1 MKPTSTVSWP
11 TRRSP
16 GRPELNHDARS
27 AGRPVSAAQRGFSL
41 IELLVVISI
50 IGVLAGI
57 GAGMAG
63 VASRKSK
70 EARVKG
76 ELNMYVTAIESYKAS
91 FGQYPPDNSRA
102 GTNYNPA
109 LNSLYYELAGTFTIN
124 QGKEYSTT
132 ERQATILSTVF
143 QAVFGVQGFV
153 NSVLPNVGTEKTQR
167 PKNYLP
173 TLKATQH
180 PEVVLNKLNPTPV
193 EILAVP
199 VEWPRSTSFV
209 APLAAFTTDAK
220 ALRINPWH
228 YVSTQPTNNPAT
240 FDLWARVVIG
250 KQERT
255 YGNWKE

>member
-1 MKPTSTVSWP
+1 M
-11 TRRSP
+11 RRSP
-16 GRPELNHDARS
+16 GRRELTLDQGLAARKTPGGLR
-27 AGRPVSAAQRGFSL
+27 AFSL

-50 IGVLAGI
+50 IGVLAAI

-91 FGQYPPDNSRA
+91 FGQYPPDNSHA

-109 LNSLYYELAGTFTIN
+109 LNSLYYELEGTITLN
-124 QGKEYSTT
+124 QGNAYRTT
-132 ERQATILSTVF
+132 ERQNGIPSTTLNK
-143 QAVFGVQGFV
+143 VFGVQGLV
-153 NSVLPNVGTEKTQR
+153 NSVLPGQR
-167 PKNYLP
+167 PKNLLP

-180 PEVVLNKLNPTPV
+180 PEVVLSGLDPTPV

-199 VEWPRSTSFV
+199 VEWPGSMAGF
-209 APLAAFTTDAK
+209 APLKDYSNDAK
-220 ALRINPWH
+220 VRKVNPWH
-228 YVSTQPTNNPAT
+228 YVSTQPTNNPAS